1 MEGIVIVRV
10 VPINRAFRHIAAVI
24 KFGHPAHSPGH
35 CLLDLWI
42 IGMQYAIRS
51 YHAAAAISH
60 IVDRESTYRVDPV
73 SAYLQGPTIGA
84 AHSLVAQFLLHRHE
98 EVDKFVKFVWDVR
111 YFVAGFFH
119 QRFPNMKSRGR

>member
-24 KFGHPAHSPGH
+24 KFGHPAHGPGH

-42 IGMQYAIRS
+42 VCMQRAIGGYYAS
-51 YHAAAAISH
+51 ATISH

-73 SAYLQGPTIGA
+73 GAYLQGPAIDA
-84 AHSLVAQFLLHRHE
+84 AHSLVAQYLLHRLE
-98 EVDKFVKFVWDVR
+98 EV
-111 YFVAGFFH
+111 
-119 QRFPNMKSRGR
+119 